1 MQVILRKEFETLGK
15 AGELVNV
22 KPGYARNYLIPRGIA
37 YTANKSNMAR
47 LKDEHKT
54 ADRRDVKERKLAGD
68 MSVRLTGL
76 RVIAQVQVGEED
88 RMFGSVTA
96 SDIAD
101 LIKERG
107 IEVDRRKIQLEE
119 PIRHLGEFEVPIKL
133 HRDVV
138 VNVTVDVIRTN

>member
-15 AGELVNV
+15 AGEVITV

-37 YTANKSNMAR
+37 YSANKSNMAR
-47 LKDEHKT
+47 LENDRKV
-54 ADRRDVKERKLAGD
+54 ADRRDLKERRLAGD
-68 MSVRLTGL
+68 LSAKLTGL
-76 RVIAQVQVGEED
+76 RVIASVQVGEED

-96 SDIAD
+96 SDIAE

-107 IEVDRRKIQLEE
+107 IEVDRRKIQLDE

-138 VNVTVDVIRTN
+138 VNITVDVVKIN

>member
-15 AGELVNV
+15 PGEVVTV

-37 YTANKSNMAR
+37 YTANKSNLAR
-47 LKDEHKT
+47 LTDERKV
-54 ADRRDVKERKLAGD
+54 ADRRDVKERRAAGD
-68 MSVRLTGL
+68 LSAKLLGL

-133 HRDVV
+133 HRDVQ
-138 VNVTVDVIRTN
+138 VNITVDVIKTN